1 MFSIRL
7 DKQASIMHIKPTKL
21 KDEVRRRKKNLLH
34 KYRNGVVALRNGN
47 DDDAGYDDD
56 DNTEN
61 STQAHTQRTSVK
73 LLDLQTANTGRNNID
88 ANETE

>member
-1 MFSIRL
+1 M
-7 DKQASIMHIKPTKL
+7 KW
-21 KDEVRRRKKNLLH
+21 EEEKNLLH

-47 DDDAGYDDD
+47 DDDDGYDDD
-56 DNTEN
+56 DNTGN

-73 LLDLQTANTGRNNID
+73 LLDLQTANTGLNNID